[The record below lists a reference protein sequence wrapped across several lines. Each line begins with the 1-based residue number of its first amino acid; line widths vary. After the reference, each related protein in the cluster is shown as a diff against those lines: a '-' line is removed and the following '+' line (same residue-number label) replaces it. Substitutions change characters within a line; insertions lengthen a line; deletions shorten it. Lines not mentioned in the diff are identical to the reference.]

1 MWGILDGP
9 QLVQELKNERN
20 NISHLTT
27 QMHSV
32 TSQNTALLAEVFLWQ
47 CIHYVSHC
55 ACALS
60 YTHED
65 I

>member
-47 CIHYVSHC
+47 CIHYV
-55 ACALS
+55 
-60 YTHED
+60 
-65 I
+65 